1 MSFTFLSNS
10 LQVEVGS
17 NTDQNVIRQVQKST
31 VVPPPRRTA
40 EDIEKEVAESRKV
53 SEWFK

>member
-40 EDIEKEVAESRKV
+40 EDIEKEIAESRKV
-53 SEWFK
+53 CE